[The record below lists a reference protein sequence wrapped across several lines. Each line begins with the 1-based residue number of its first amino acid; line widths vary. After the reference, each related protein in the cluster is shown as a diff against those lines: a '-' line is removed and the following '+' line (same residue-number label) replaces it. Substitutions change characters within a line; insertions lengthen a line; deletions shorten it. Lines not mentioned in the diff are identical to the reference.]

1 MSGTHMFSLH
11 IPVFKPSLFD
21 KPALDKFWSAKG
33 SPGQAKV
40 SQGAKYEVTS
50 KSVQAGPVV
59 NMNARVLYAPLWT
72 LEQICSAV
80 ECEQIFRW

>member
-1 MSGTHMFSLH
+1 M
-11 IPVFKPSLFD
+11 
-21 KPALDKFWSAKG
+21 
-33 SPGQAKV
+33 V
-40 SQGAKYEVTS
+40 SQGAKHEVTS

-59 NMNARVLYAPLWT
+59 NMNARVLYAPLRT